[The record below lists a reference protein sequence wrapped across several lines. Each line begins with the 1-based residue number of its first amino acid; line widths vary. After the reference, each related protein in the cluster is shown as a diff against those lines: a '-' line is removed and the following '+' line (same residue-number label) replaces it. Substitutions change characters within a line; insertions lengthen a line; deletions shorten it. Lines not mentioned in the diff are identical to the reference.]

1 MFHSNFESDKIM
13 QKKKNRVANKTNLKG
28 YVSSTMVKNEKD
40 KFKMK
45 LTDLTITLRN
55 YRNQEKQYKKTL
67 SEVLY

>member
-1 MFHSNFESDKIM
+1 
-13 QKKKNRVANKTNLKG
+13 
-28 YVSSTMVKNEKD
+28 MVKNEKD

-67 SEVLY
+67 SEGLTLLRTQ